1 MEASVEGLGGI
12 TSNEVTP
19 RFGVVESSAFSKE
32 DGDLDF

>member
-1 MEASVEGLGGI
+1 MLRLEGLGGI

-19 RFGVVESSAFSKE
+19 RFGVTSTFSKE